1 MVTWASKMGV
11 GAIWLAFGMA
21 PKMWGQTYTQGHGL
35 TVAVPVPAMEEG
47 GDSWVRCEHCDSMP
61 AETP

>member
-1 MVTWASKMGV
+1 MGTD
-11 GAIWLAFGMA
+11 
-21 PKMWGQTYTQGHGL
+21 TYTQGHGL

-47 GDSWVRCEHCDSMP
+47 GDSRVRGGRWDSMP